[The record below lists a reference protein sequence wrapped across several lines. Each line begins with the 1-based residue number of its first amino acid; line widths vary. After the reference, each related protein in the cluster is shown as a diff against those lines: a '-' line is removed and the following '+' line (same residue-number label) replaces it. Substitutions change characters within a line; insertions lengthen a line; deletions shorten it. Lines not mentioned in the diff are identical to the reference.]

1 MADIELVIKI
11 SEEDYKALI
20 NVNDSNLSSIIARRN
35 LYEALKNGTP
45 LEQEHCEDAIGR
57 HAAIEEI
64 RNLKIS
70 IAGKDIFP
78 NEAKETIIKTLDELP
93 SVQPM
98 QRAGHWIMTNDYI
111 TTAYG
116 SLDYVRC
123 SCCRED
129 SLEEGDYCPNCG
141 AKMAVPQE
149 SE

>member
-1 MADIELVIKI
+1 MKIVIDIDEREYEIAIKRKNMFPWDLTRF
-11 SEEDYKALI
+11 EK
-20 NVNDSNLSSIIARRN
+20 IIT
-35 LYEALKNGTP
+35 NGTL
-45 LEQEHCEDAIGR
+45 LEQEHCEDAISR

-149 SE
+149 SEEK